1 MLLPI
6 LAVADLENVPVW
18 DRLGQ
23 ASTAALFVGVGVRAI
38 PAAAAALAASR
49 AAAATGAGAA
59 AARGVGASVGA
70 GLATV
75 GIAAESAGV
84 LVRAAAVTQ
93 PLVAP
98 LTRRAITAAAG
109 VAGGT
114 GGDVARFARRS
125 RDRAASSLINFKAR
139 FSRERREPVF
149 RAAEATRI
157 GRAAAPATVMGWAG
171 RKVTASA
178 TGGDRR

>member
-1 MLLPI
+1 
-6 LAVADLENVPVW
+6 
-18 DRLGQ
+18 
-23 ASTAALFVGVGVRAI
+23 
-38 PAAAAALAASR
+38 
-49 AAAATGAGAA
+49 
-59 AARGVGASVGA
+59 
-70 GLATV
+70 
-75 GIAAESAGV
+75 V

>member
-1 MLLPI
+1 MSRGGGDEL
-6 LAVADLENVPVW
+6 
-18 DRLGQ
+18 Q
-23 ASTAALFVGVGVRAI
+23 ALVNYY
-38 PAAAAALAASR
+38 
-49 AAAATGAGAA
+49 
-59 AARGVGASVGA
+59 ARGGYSRHVQTACA
-70 GLATV
+70 G
-75 GIAAESAGV
+75 
-84 LVRAAAVTQ
+84 
-93 PLVAP
+93 
-98 LTRRAITAAAG
+98 
-109 VAGGT
+109 

>member
-1 MLLPI
+1 
-6 LAVADLENVPVW
+6 
-18 DRLGQ
+18 
-23 ASTAALFVGVGVRAI
+23 
-38 PAAAAALAASR
+38 
-49 AAAATGAGAA
+49 
-59 AARGVGASVGA
+59 
-70 GLATV
+70 
-75 GIAAESAGV
+75 

-114 GGDVARFARRS
+114 GGDIARFARRS
-125 RDRAASSLINFKAR
+125 QDRAASALTNFKAR
-139 FSRERREPVF
+139 FERRALPKRASRE
-149 RAAEATRI
+149 EATRI

-178 TGGDRR
+178 TGGDRRMR

>member
-1 MLLPI
+1 M
-6 LAVADLENVPVW
+6 
-18 DRLGQ
+18 
-23 ASTAALFVGVGVRAI
+23 
-38 PAAAAALAASR
+38 
-49 AAAATGAGAA
+49 
-59 AARGVGASVGA
+59 
-70 GLATV
+70 
-75 GIAAESAGV
+75 

-114 GGDVARFARRS
+114 GGDVVRFARRS
-125 RDRAASSLINFKAR
+125 QDRAASALTNFKTR
-139 FSRERREPVF
+139 FSRERAAPPAREPVF
-149 RAAEATRI
+149 RTAEATRV